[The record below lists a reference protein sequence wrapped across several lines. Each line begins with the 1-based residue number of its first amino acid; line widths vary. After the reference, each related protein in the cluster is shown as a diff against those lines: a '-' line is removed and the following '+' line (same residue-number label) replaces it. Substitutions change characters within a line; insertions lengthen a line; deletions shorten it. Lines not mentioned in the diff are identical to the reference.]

1 MRDQLIIR
9 PWFTLSQRL
18 RLATFRNILPP
29 RGSPYLASPTMTNI
43 RPLVLGY
50 IRADALTT
58 DQEVA
63 QCTAALA
70 GFADREGYA
79 LSTVFVER
87 TDKVPAAFEA
97 LMTEAARVGARAVV
111 MPGEMPTLV
120 PCAWTKQP

>member
-1 MRDQLIIR
+1 
-9 PWFTLSQRL
+9 
-18 RLATFRNILPP
+18 
-29 RGSPYLASPTMTNI
+29 MTNI

-70 GFADREGYA
+70 GFADREGYV

-97 LMTEAARVGARAVV
+97 LMTEAARVGAQAVV

-120 PCAWTKQP
+120 PCAWTKQPRSI